1 MKHSAALSARVRSL
15 VRAIQDNDETEIE
28 AAILRLSQSRR
39 LFSPLGL
46 AVGAFVLLFDAVRLL
61 VSNWRLTLVQILP
74 AMWIW
79 LAMLDLRAHAL
90 HGKSFHVIRGPI
102 LIPIDLVIVAITV
115 ACFFLNAVFAFAIA
129 GSRPPQVRPAIL
141 EARRHQSPII
151 VSGTI
156 LGALLAFSTTVVTR
170 WGRPWFGIS
179 LGIVVGVMMV
189 CYVAIPSR
197 LIGVQSASS
206 RRDNLTT
213 TAMGGLLGT
222 IVCTPPYLLGRI
234 GLLMMGSDALLI
246 PAIIVMIIGFGLQAG
261 ASGAV
266 SAIKMST
273 KLVAGRGAI
282 GAVPCS
288 PATTEGSS

>member
-1 MKHSAALSARVRSL
+1 VKHSAALSTRVRSL
-15 VRAIQDNDETEIE
+15 VRAIEDNDETEIE

-39 LFSPLGL
+39 VFSPLGL

-129 GSRPPQVRPAIL
+129 GSRPPQVRPAIQ

-151 VSGTI
+151 VSGRC
-156 LGALLAFSTTVVTR
+156 SRSRPR
-170 WGRPWFGIS
+170 W
-179 LGIVVGVMMV
+179 
-189 CYVAIPSR
+189 
-197 LIGVQSASS
+197 
-206 RRDNLTT
+206 
-213 TAMGGLLGT
+213 
-222 IVCTPPYLLGRI
+222 
-234 GLLMMGSDALLI
+234 
-246 PAIIVMIIGFGLQAG
+246 
-261 ASGAV
+261 
-266 SAIKMST
+266 
-273 KLVAGRGAI
+273 
-282 GAVPCS
+282 
-288 PATTEGSS
+288 